1 MPRLME
7 HSRRP
12 GPFDPRFRVCRSRS
26 AAVAARTAGDPEIA
40 GWEDD
45 GGALRERRDAGQ
57 TRAVVVTTGSPRI
70 AALTPGGRRSS
81 PEQ

>member
-7 HSRRP
+7 HSRRH
-12 GPFDPRFRVCRSRS
+12 GQFDPRFRVHPSRS
-26 AAVAARTAGDPEIA
+26 AAVVARTAGHPEIA

-57 TRAVVVTTGSPRI
+57 TRAWS
-70 AALTPGGRRSS
+70 
-81 PEQ
+81 

>member
-7 HSRRP
+7 HSRRH
-12 GPFDPRFRVCRSRS
+12 GPFDPRFRLRSSRS
-26 AAVAARTAGDPEIA
+26 AAVVARTAGRPDIA

-57 TRAVVVTTGSPRI
+57 IRAWS
-70 AALTPGGRRSS
+70 
-81 PEQ
+81 